1 MSVVNDKVEQFIEES
16 VLMTEQET
24 REYVKGKD
32 QAELLKEFLGY
43 IWEGI
48 QECKNELGETPN
60 VVEMNK
66 ETLDLLMLVEG
77 SEVIMEDAKLVVVVS
92 DDIPFGQFEVA
103 IEDDSDA

>member
-1 MSVVNDKVEQFIEES
+1 
-16 VLMTEQET
+16 
-24 REYVKGKD
+24 
-32 QAELLKEFLGY
+32 
-43 IWEGI
+43 
-48 QECKNELGETPN
+48 
-60 VVEMNK
+60 MNK